1 MTTRRFVC
9 LASLT
14 AFVLAGC
21 ATIPQRTGRFD
32 HAWPR
37 QDARRVP
44 ERRRLCRNF
53 ANQQVQGLTA
63 NDAAVQSGAKSA
75 IVGTAIGAAAG
86 AAFGGGSGAAIGA
99 GSGLLAG
106 SAMGLGA
113 AAGSAGDVQ
122 YRYDNAYTQCM
133 ATQGNERRRRRSRP
147 RTRRPLRRSAAYGPP
162 PPPPVYGYAY
172 YPPPPPPGTATTAT
186 IGTELTADARAAS
199 VGVLDHALQARGRAL
214 IGIELEAFPPVLDR
228 LGQPVFAREQIA
240 EIAMRVDHLIVVA

>member
-1 MTTRRFVC
+1 MTPRRLFC
-9 LASLT
+9 LASLS

-21 ATIPQRTGRFD
+21 ATIPNGPAVSIMPGHGKTLAEFQND
-32 HAWPR
+32 
-37 QDARRVP
+37 DA
-44 ERRRLCRNF
+44 LCRNF
-53 ANQQVQGLTA
+53 AIQQVQGLTA

-133 ATQGNERRRRRSRP
+133 ATQGNERPQAPEPTAYAPPAPP
-147 RTRRPLRRSAAYGPP
+147 RAAYGP

-172 YPPPPPPGTATTAT
+172 YPPPPPPVYGYY
-186 IGTELTADARAAS
+186 GYYWY
-199 VGVLDHALQARGRAL
+199 
-214 IGIELEAFPPVLDR
+214 
-228 LGQPVFAREQIA
+228 
-240 EIAMRVDHLIVVA
+240 